1 MSRILIVVAFIL
13 AIALGGVAGYLS
25 VDKAPPQVPAP
36 AVVAQPE
43 MPTMAAQASDDGDY
57 GPDWPI
63 CRDMSNDPTLRFR
76 ACDNVL
82 AKGGLTQRHQSWA
95 LNNRGT
101 ANLGMNNVEAAIKDF
116 STASKIDPGSASP
129 YINLAN
135 IARKYGRLA
144 EALELTDKAIA
155 LSPSD
160 DVYCVRAATLR
171 DLGRVEEGLAAT
183 DAAEKLGPLSDCTKF
198 IRAHLLEL
206 HGQNEMA
213 LLAQADIGE
222 NDKAAS
228 AAACQRAR
236 LKAQEG
242 KLREAFDLYAQ
253 GMRLDADNRCA
264 VANAALYAPYAM
276 PFDEALVFI
285 KEAMHTHPSLLE
297 LNCNLGQVYEMQDEN
312 RLALAAYNAA
322 IEGVPTAKCGFAQR
336 ARYWAQQGDLTAA
349 LKDYDIASRL
359 PPERSD
365 IWKGRAKVM
374 AKLGR
379 SQDAL
384 ASYDRALAQAPED
397 AEALQERGDL
407 RMALQFYPQASED
420 FAALVSLKP
429 GAGYGHYRLALARFA
444 TKSSKG
450 AVQACAQLPAGD
462 AWEDA
467 CRLLSAEAQLMGGD
481 PAGAIAA
488 LEQMALQSPI
498 RRHAD
503 LLAVGILLMN
513 GEVERAAAAID
524 RYRATYPDQLYG
536 AVWAALVARA
546 ANKPIPADVT
556 SLSDRND
563 IWPMPVLR
571 RLVQGGQPADLLA
584 AAETP
589 DPRLSRQRLGEA
601 EFYLGVGAML
611 DGDANAA
618 ARYFKKAVETGYAEQ
633 AKEAYPAAYSFSNGQ
648 EFAMAAWAASDEH

>member
-1 MSRILIVVAFIL
+1 MSRILILVAFIL

-25 VDKAPPQVPAP
+25 VDMVPPQVPAP
-36 AVVAQPE
+36 AVVAQPQL
-43 MPTMAAQASDDGDY
+43 PRSAAQASDEGDY

-63 CRDMSNDPTLRFR
+63 CRDMSNDPMIRFR

-116 STASKIDPGSASP
+116 ATASKIDPGNTSP

-135 IARKYGRLA
+135 IARKYGRLD
-144 EALELTDKAIA
+144 EALELTEQAIA
-155 LSPSD
+155 LNPSD

-171 DLGRVEEGLAAT
+171 DLGRVEEALAAT
-183 DAAEKLGPLSDCTKF
+183 DSAEKLGPLSDCTKF
-198 IRAHLLEL
+198 VRADLLEL
-206 HGQNEMA
+206 RGQNEMA
-213 LLAQADIGE
+213 LLALADIGE

-253 GMRLDADNRCA
+253 GTRLDVDNKCA
-264 VANAALYAPYAM
+264 AANAALYAPYAM
-276 PFDEALVFI
+276 SFDEALVFI
-285 KEAMHTHPSLLE
+285 KEVMHTHPRLPE
-297 LNCNLGQVYEMQDEN
+297 LNCNLGQVYELQGEK
-312 RLALAAYNAA
+312 RQALDAYDAA
-322 IEGVPTAKCGFAQR
+322 IRTAPAAKCGYAQR

-349 LKDYDIASRL
+349 LKDYEIASRL

-365 IWKGRAKVM
+365 IWKGRGKVM

-379 SQDAL
+379 GQDAL
-384 ASYDRALAQAPED
+384 ASYDRALAQFPED

-407 RMALQFYPQASED
+407 RMALQFFPQAAED

-429 GAGYGHYRLALARFA
+429 DTTYGHFRLALARFA
-444 TKSSKG
+444 MRSPKE
-450 AVQACAQLPAGD
+450 AVDACGKLPAGD

-467 CRLLSAEAQLMGGD
+467 CRLLSAEAKLMGGD
-481 PAGAIAA
+481 PTGALAT
-488 LEQMALQSPI
+488 LEEMTPQSPV
-498 RRHAD
+498 RRHGD

-513 GEVERAAAAID
+513 GEVEQAGAAID
-524 RYRATYPDQLYG
+524 RYRAAYPDQLYG

-563 IWPMPVLR
+563 IWPMPILR
-571 RLVQGGQPADLLA
+571 RLVHGGQPADLLV
-584 AAETP
+584 AAEAP
-589 DPRLSRQRLGEA
+589 DPRLSRQRLGEG

-611 DGDANAA
+611 DGDEKAA
-618 ARYFKKAVETGYAEQ
+618 AEYFRRAVETGYAEQ
-633 AKEAYPAAYSFSNGQ
+633 AKEAYPAAYSFSNAQ
-648 EFAMAAWAASDEH
+648 EFAIAAWAAASD

>member
-1 MSRILIVVAFIL
+1 
-13 AIALGGVAGYLS
+13 
-25 VDKAPPQVPAP
+25 
-36 AVVAQPE
+36 
-43 MPTMAAQASDDGDY
+43 
-57 GPDWPI
+57 
-63 CRDMSNDPTLRFR
+63 MSNDPMTRFQ

-116 STASKIDPGSASP
+116 TTASKIDPGNASP

-135 IARKYGRLA
+135 IARKYGRLT
-144 EALELTDKAIA
+144 EALELTEQAIA
-155 LSPSD
+155 INPSD
-160 DVYCVRAATLR
+160 DAYCLRAATLR

-198 IRAHLLEL
+198 VRADLLEL

-213 LLAQADIGE
+213 LLALADIGE

-253 GMRLDADNRCA
+253 GMRLDVDNRCA
-264 VANAALYAPYAM
+264 AANAALYAPYAM
-276 PFDEALVFI
+276 SFDEALVFI
-285 KEAMHTHPSLLE
+285 KEAMRTHPSLPE
-297 LNCNLGQVYEMQDEN
+297 LNCNLGQVYEMQGEN
-312 RLALAAYNAA
+312 RLALNAYNAA
-322 IEGVPTAKCGFAQR
+322 IKTAPTAKCGYAQR

-379 SQDAL
+379 SQEAL
-384 ASYDRALAQAPED
+384 ASYDRALAQVPED
-397 AEALQERGDL
+397 PEALQERGDL

-429 GAGYGHYRLALARFA
+429 ELTYGRYRLALASFA
-444 TKSSKG
+444 TKSPKG
-450 AVQACAQLPAGD
+450 AIEACAKLPAGD

-467 CRLLSAEAQLMGGD
+467 CRLLSAEAKLMGGD
-481 PAGAIAA
+481 PTGAIAT
-488 LEQMALQSPI
+488 LDEMAPQSSV
-498 RRHAD
+498 RRSSD
-503 LLAVGILLMN
+503 LFAVGILLMN
-513 GEVERAAAAID
+513 GEVERAAAFID
-524 RYRATYPDQLYG
+524 RYRAAYPDQLYG

-546 ANKPIPADVT
+546 AYKPIPTEVT

-571 RLVQGGQPADLLA
+571 WLVHGGQPADLLA
-584 AAETP
+584 AADTP

-611 DGDANAA
+611 DGDEKAA
-618 ARYFKKAVETGYAEQ
+618 AGHFWKAVENGYAEQ